1 MRFDMR
7 CTCCSKLTDGTK
19 AETNAS
25 LQDLTLLMVCLQ
37 FEKFDFI
44 YQNQQRSLEN
54 RITFGKLTS
63 TDEASLWL
71 EPNWGCTEGVWGVL
85 LQKPPSVVSA
95 WCCSPWPIV
104 SLDYWIIR
112 GRIMSIQ
119 KTCLSTVFE
128 CLANFLNTKS
138 YLISAG
144 IHLEGGT
151 FKKICNWAKFKK
163 NCSFDKLKWQ

>member
-1 MRFDMR
+1 MR

-63 TDEASLWL
+63 TDEASLSDL
-71 EPNWGCTEGVWGVL
+71 NLIEDAQRVCGGFCCKSHHLLSVRGVAHHDQL
-85 LQKPPSVVSA
+85 
-95 WCCSPWPIV
+95 C
-104 SLDYWIIR
+104 
-112 GRIMSIQ
+112 
-119 KTCLSTVFE
+119 
-128 CLANFLNTKS
+128 
-138 YLISAG
+138 
-144 IHLEGGT
+144 H
-151 FKKICNWAKFKK
+151 
-163 NCSFDKLKWQ
+163 